1 VANSDYT
8 KPYVDSSVVIAYVK
22 GEIVLAA
29 DGHTR
34 VDIAEQL
41 FSRAQDGQYFIYT
54 SALTI
59 SEVHKVKGGTELAD
73 AEDESIIEFLRNSFI
88 KIINN
93 DRGIGE
99 QANRLSRKTGLM
111 PNDAI
116 HLASALYAGC
126 DVLLVWDKR
135 FEKVKHAGISIEQ
148 PRMMG
153 QLKLMEVEKKQKK

>member
-1 VANSDYT
+1 
-8 KPYVDSSVVIAYVK
+8 
-22 GEIVLAA
+22 
-29 DGHTR
+29 
-34 VDIAEQL
+34 
-41 FSRAQDGQYFIYT
+41 
-54 SALTI
+54 LTI
-59 SEVHKVKGGTELAD
+59 SEVHKLKGGTELAD
-73 AEDESIIEFLRNSFI
+73 AEDDSIIEFLRNSFI

-99 QANRLSRKTGLM
+99 HANRLARQTGLT

-135 FEKVKHAGISIEQ
+135 FGKVKYPGISIEE

-153 QLKLMEVEKKQKK
+153 QLKLMEVEKKKK